1 MKGRFF
7 LGMTALVLSLTLAGC
22 GGNSEANAV
31 NNLSSQLDKT
41 NNSIATVREYS
52 ETDLDLNEETLNKL
66 ATDENCERIQRN
78 VQVAKNALMTENY
91 YRNSVMNETAKIKQY
106 LSRGDIKLAKNQVSA
121 LKDLSANL
129 SKYNNNV
136 ARSSSEFN
144 STFRNYTNSKRTA
157 NKNPERVN
165 ARLNKIAC
173 NSNARCAYYENL
185 LNTLNQVEEVLG
197 IYNNQDIPNNNQII
211 ENENSENQTE
221 LENSEIE
228 NNATQNNETNEENNG
243 GLVKNI
249 DTYRPS
255 QDVNNTNNINNV
267 NNLPA
272 NNNFNNNPNNFVNN
286 YPNNLA
292 GRTNNNMMYYP
303 DNMIGRRHVLNPN
316 RNTDTYG
323 PTIRNIDTYRGDGYY
338 YNNGYNYGY
347 NSNNFNRMTMP
358 VGHLEM
364 NKNENNIDE
373 NKPTENVEKIDN
385 IINNKQ
391 ENLNENLID
400 IDNVNESENEETIKL
415 NELKQE
421 EKLEE
426 NMESLKDIAE
436 KRIEEFEDKS
446 EDMKIKEIDIETM
459 AKSENDD
466 LNKKTS
472 AY

>member
-1 MKGRFF
+1 MKGKIF
-7 LGMTALVLSLTLAGC
+7 LGMSALVLSLALAGC

-52 ETDLDLNEETLNKL
+52 ETDLDLTKETLDKL

-78 VQVAKNALMTENY
+78 VQVAKNALMAENY

-121 LKDLSANL
+121 LKDLSASL

-144 STFRNYTNSKRTA
+144 STFRNYNNSKRSA
-157 NKNPERVN
+157 NKNPERIN

-185 LNTLNQVEEVLG
+185 LNTLNQVEEILG
-197 IYNNQDIPNNNQII
+197 IYNNQNLPNNNQII
-211 ENENSENQTE
+211 ENENE
-221 LENSEIE
+221 LENSENE
-228 NNATQNNETNEENNG
+228 NNAIDNNETNEENNG

-249 DTYRPS
+249 DTYR

-267 NNLPA
+267 NNLPT
-272 NNNFNNNPNNFVNN
+272 NNNLNNTNFANN
-286 YPNNLA
+286 YPNTPA
-292 GRTNNNMMYYP
+292 GNNNMMYYP

-323 PTIRNIDTYRGDGYY
+323 PTIRNIDTYRGNGNY

-358 VGHLEM
+358 VGPLEM
-364 NKNENNIDE
+364 NN
-373 NKPTENVEKIDN
+373 
-385 IINNKQ
+385 
-391 ENLNENLID
+391 
-400 IDNVNESENEETIKL
+400 NESNIL
-415 NELKQE
+415 
-421 EKLEE
+421 
-426 NMESLKDIAE
+426 SLIH
-436 KRIEEFEDKS
+436 IS
-446 EDMKIKEIDIETM
+446 EPTRP
-459 AKSENDD
+459 
-466 LNKKTS
+466 
-472 AY
+472 

>member
-1 MKGRFF
+1 MKGKIF
-7 LGMTALVLSLTLAGC
+7 LGMSALVLSLALAGC

-52 ETDLDLNEETLNKL
+52 ETDLDLTKETLDKL

-78 VQVAKNALMTENY
+78 VQVAKNALMAENY

-121 LKDLSANL
+121 LKDLSASL

-144 STFRNYTNSKRTA
+144 STFRNYNNSKRSA
-157 NKNPERVN
+157 NKNPERIN

-185 LNTLNQVEEVLG
+185 LNTLNQVQEILG
-197 IYNNQDIPNNNQII
+197 IYNNQNLPNNNQII
-211 ENENSENQTE
+211 ENENE
-221 LENSEIE
+221 LENSENE
-228 NNATQNNETNEENNG
+228 NNAIDGNETNEENNG

-249 DTYRPS
+249 DTYR

-267 NNLPA
+267 NNLPT
-272 NNNFNNNPNNFVNN
+272 NNNLNNTNFANN
-286 YPNNLA
+286 YPNTPA
-292 GRTNNNMMYYP
+292 GNNNMMYYP

-323 PTIRNIDTYRGDGYY
+323 PTIRNIDTYRGNGNY

-358 VGHLEM
+358 VGPLEM
-364 NKNENNIDE
+364 NNNESNINE
-373 NKPTENVEKIDN
+373 NKPTENVEIG
-385 IINNKQ
+385 NNTQ
-391 ENLNENLID
+391 QNLNENLIE
-400 IDNVNESENEETIKL
+400 NVNGNKETIKL
-415 NELKQE
+415 NEAQQE

-426 NMESLKDIAE
+426 NVEGLKDIAE
-436 KRIEEFEDKS
+436 KRIEEFEDVSK
-446 EDMKIKEIDIETM
+446 DLKNKEINKDSSIKTM
-459 AKSENDD
+459 AKSEKDD